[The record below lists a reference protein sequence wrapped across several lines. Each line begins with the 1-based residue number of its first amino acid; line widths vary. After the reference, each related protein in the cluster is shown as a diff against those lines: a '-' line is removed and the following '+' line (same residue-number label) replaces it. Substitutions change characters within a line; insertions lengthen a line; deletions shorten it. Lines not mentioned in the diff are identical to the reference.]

1 MAKAL
6 QRILRIRQ
14 LAEEQARLEVER
26 AALRARQ
33 VSVACARQLT
43 LEQEQRLA
51 LAESWIPGLHDVAA
65 TIAPSVS
72 SANNIGEP
80 AEEKGWLM
88 EEAVLEFFGWR
99 RMRLE
104 KLRQAE
110 LGRLEPLVAVYTE
123 RRRELR
129 QTEQL
134 VEERASTEKMEKN
147 RRAQA
152 ETDEWFS
159 QRSRTQQ
166 RQELHRIQAA
176 GAENC
181 GDETPIK
188 LDESVLRQF

>member
-51 LAESWIPGLHDVAA
+51 LAESWIPGLHDEAA

-80 AEEKGWLM
+80 AEEKCWLM